1 MNAICTTCGVQYAES
16 PNLPDYCRICADER
30 QYVGID
36 GQKWTTLDELRRE
49 YKTSSHAE
57 EQGLTSFWMEPR
69 FAIGQRAFLIET
81 PSGNV
86 LWDCISLLD
95 EPAIEY
101 VRRRGGIDAICISHP
116 HYYTAMVEWSREFGN
131 APVYLHRD
139 DAEWVMRP
147 APCIQFWDGEVKNIA
162 GGLRLIRCG
171 GHFAGATVLHWPEAS
186 GHKGA
191 LLSGDTIQV
200 VPDRRFV
207 SFMWSYPNY
216 VPLPARAV
224 QRIIDAVEPY
234 EFDRIYGAFPK
245 MTVAQNGKN
254 AVRRS
259 AERYLRAI
267 RDGLDTQR

>member
-1 MNAICTTCGVQYAES
+1 
-16 PNLPDYCRICADER
+16 
-30 QYVGID
+30 
-36 GQKWTTLDELRRE
+36 LRRE

-116 HYYTAMVEWSREFGN
+116 HYYTTLVEWSRAFHN

-147 APCIQFWDGEVKNIA
+147 DGCIKFWQGETEPLP
-162 GGLRLIRCG
+162 GGVTLIRCG
-171 GHFAGATVLHWPEAS
+171 GHFPGGTVLHWPEGA

-191 LLSGDTIQV
+191 LLSGDIIQV
-200 VPDRRFV
+200 VPDTRFV

-216 VPLPARAV
+216 LPLNAA
-224 QRIIDAVEPY
+224 AVERIAGAVHPY
-234 EFDRIYGAFPK
+234 AFDRIYGAFPK
-245 MTVAQNGKN
+245 LTVFSGAKETI
-254 AVRRS
+254 RRS
-259 AERYLRAI
+259 AERYLKAI
-267 RDGLDTQR
+267 S